1 MVGSSGEHHA
11 GWSDACTGRD
21 IMFSQVYS
29 REISLPG
36 TEGERY
42 RKMAR
47 AAVGLTS
54 ADIRRMK
61 SDHAWLRA
69 NREGHPLQYARDVL
83 ELDDRATLM
92 RKIAAAYAALHARAP
107 EQLLWAGFAAIAVND
122 GIRPAAELAVQA
134 ARMAASVDV
143 GDTVA
148 RIAEDGIKCAYES
161 SFAIYLELAWL
172 HHAYLEG
179 GIEVLR
185 WLHTDGMVADEVM
198 DGFEDIVRGLKLGG
212 AGGRALVLQGNL
224 ALFRHEQQVVVTP
237 IFEKYAVAVK
247 AACDL
252 GLFRVPNHELATAC
266 TALGRDPRW
275 LEGMAGASYVDAEP
289 RWSWLVE
296 HAWKPYVQ
304 LQRTGSLETSLQR
317 AAAGRGENGAPATR
331 AVVRILESMLP

>member
-1 MVGSSGEHHA
+1 
-11 GWSDACTGRD
+11 
-21 IMFSQVYS
+21 MFSQVFS

-42 RKMAR
+42 RKLAR

-54 ADIRRMK
+54 AEIRRMK

-83 ELDDRATLM
+83 ELDDRAALM
-92 RKIAAAYAALHARAP
+92 RRIAAAYAALHARAP
-107 EQLLWAGFAAIAVND
+107 GQLLWAGFAAIAVND
-122 GIRPAAELAVQA
+122 GIRPATELAVQA
-134 ARMAASVDV
+134 ALMATSVDV

-148 RIAEDGIKCAYES
+148 RIAEDGIKCAYEAN
-161 SFAIYLELAWL
+161 FASYLELAWL

-198 DGFEDIVRGLKLGG
+198 EGFEDVVRGQKLGG

-224 ALFRHEQQVVVTP
+224 ALFRHEQQAIVTP
-237 IFEKYAVAVK
+237 IFEKYAVAMK
-247 AACDL
+247 AVGDL

-266 TALGRDPRW
+266 IALGREPRW
-275 LEGMAGASYVDAEP
+275 LEGMGGASYVDAEP

-304 LQRTGSLETSLQR
+304 LQRTGALDTSFER
-317 AAAGRGENGAPATR
+317 AAVGRAENGTRATH
-331 AVVRILESMLP
+331 AVVRLLKSIVS